1 MGKFSKK
8 DRSIPELNTSSLPD
22 LIFTTLFFFM
32 VITTMRETEVLVEVR
47 VPGATELVKLE
58 KKSLVSAIYIGKPN
72 RSMRA
77 RFGTESRIQLNDKF
91 AETSEISN
99 FIGAE
104 KAALSE
110 KDQPLM
116 TVSMR
121 VDKNTKMG
129 IVTDVKE
136 ALREALALKINYSA
150 AKRENI
156 TD

>member
-91 AETSEISN
+91 AETSEISS

>member
-1 MGKFSKK
+1 MGKFAKK

-32 VITTMRETEVLVEVR
+32 VITTMRETEVFVEVH
-47 VPGATELVKLE
+47 VPAATELVKLE
-58 KKSLVSAIYIGKPN
+58 KKTLVSAIYIGKPN

-77 RFGTESRIQLNDKF
+77 RFGTESRIQMNDKLQ
-91 AETSEISN
+91 EVSEISR
-99 FIGAE
+99 FIAAE

-116 TVSMR
+116 TVSLR

-129 IVTDVKE
+129 IVTDVKA

-150 AKRENI
+150 AKRENLFE
-156 TD
+156 

>member
-91 AETSEISN
+91 AETSEISS

-136 ALREALALKINYSA
+136 ALRKALALKINYSA

>member
-1 MGKFSKK
+1 MGKFAKK
-8 DRSIPELNTSSLPD
+8 ERSIPELNTSSLPD

-47 VPGATELVKLE
+47 VPAATELVKLE
-58 KKSLVSAIYIGKPN
+58 KKTLVSVIYIGKPN
-72 RSMRA
+72 KSMRA

-91 AETSEISN
+91 AETTQIST

-110 KDQPLM
+110 RDQPKM
-116 TVSMR
+116 TVSLR

-129 IVTDVKE
+129 IVTDVK
-136 ALREALALKINYSA
+136 ASLREALALKINYSA
-150 AKRENI
+150 SKRDNI